1 MIRCKSDQRPTERP
15 SQRSRGVGGAL
26 VIGLL
31 ALAAATQAPVVAQ
44 EKAPKEQI
52 LYTLQTRCSL
62 QSAAAV
68 ACTVEAVDDGKAT
81 LYRHRIG
88 NTTDT
93 IRITDSPVRMAR
105 WDAKSKQW
113 ISLAWAAAR
122 FSTNTVC
129 FNGRDLCVV
138 NPNYLNSV
146 RQDHAAAMASRDLVK
161 VHFGADGRI
170 NATCYDDGCEVNLK

>member
-1 MIRCKSDQRPTERP
+1 MIRCKSDQR
-15 SQRSRGVGGAL
+15 SRRVGGAL
-26 VIGLL
+26 VVGLL
-31 ALAAATQAPVVAQ
+31 ALAVAPLSPALAQ
-44 EKAPKEQI
+44 EKAQKQQI
-52 LYTLQTRCSL
+52 LYSLQTRCSL
-62 QSAAAV
+62 GSAAAV

-81 LYRHRIG
+81 LYRHKIG
-88 NTTDT
+88 NATDT
-93 IRITDSPVRMAR
+93 IRITDSPVRMTR
-105 WDAKSKQW
+105 WDAKAKQW
-113 ISLAWAAAR
+113 NSLVWAAAR

-170 NATCYDDGCEVNLK
+170 NGTCYDDGCEVNLK